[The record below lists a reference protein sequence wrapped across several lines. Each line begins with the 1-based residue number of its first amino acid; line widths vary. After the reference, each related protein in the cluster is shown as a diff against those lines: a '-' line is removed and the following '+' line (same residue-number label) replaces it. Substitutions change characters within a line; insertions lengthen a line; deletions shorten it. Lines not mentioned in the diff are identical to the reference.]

1 MEWEV
6 DMDIPTFLRQRGF
19 TLLELMSSMS
29 IAAVISTTAI
39 PAFNGLVQR
48 NRISTEIN
56 TFIAHL
62 HYARSEA
69 VKRGSRVVVCRS
81 ADGLA
86 CGRTEGWHK
95 GWITFVDSSNTNR
108 ELDAGESL
116 LRVEAGEENGIIIT
130 SGRRRRVVYQPIGFS
145 PGTNGTYTFCDP
157 EHPEWAKAV
166 ILSNSGR
173 TRLSETKPD
182 GSALDCG

>member
-19 TLLELMSSMS
+19 TLLELISSIS
-29 IAAVISTTAI
+29 ITAVLTTTAI
-39 PAFNGLVQR
+39 PAFSGLLQR
-48 NRISTEIN
+48 NRITTEIN
-56 TFIAHL
+56 TFVSHL

-69 VKRGSRVVVCRS
+69 VKRGERVVICRS
-81 ADGLA
+81 ADGQNCA
-86 CGRTEGWHK
+86 RTEGWHK
-95 GWITFVDSSNTNR
+95 GWITFADNNANR

-116 LRVEAGEENGIIIT
+116 LRVEAGEENGILIT
-130 SGRRRRVVYQPIGFS
+130 SGRRRRVVYQSTGFS

-157 EHPEWAKAV
+157 EYPDLAKAV
-166 ILSNSGR
+166 ILSNTGR
-173 TRLSETKPD
+173 PRLSEKKPD

>member
-19 TLLELMSSMS
+19 TLLELMSSIS
-29 IAAVISTTAI
+29 IAAVLTTTAI

-56 TFIAHL
+56 TFVSHL

-69 VKRGSRVVVCRS
+69 VKRGSRVVICRS
-81 ADGLA
+81 ADGLG
-86 CGRTEGWHK
+86 CGLTEGWHK
-95 GWITFVDSSNTNR
+95 GWITFVDTNANR
-108 ELDAGESL
+108 EFDAGESL
-116 LRVEAGEENGIIIT
+116 LRVETGEENGVEIT
-130 SGRRRRVVYQPIGFS
+130 SGQRRRVVYQSTGFS
-145 PGTNGTYTFCDP
+145 PGTNGTYIFCDP

-173 TRLSETKPD
+173 TRLSETAPD
-182 GSALDCG
+182 GSALACG